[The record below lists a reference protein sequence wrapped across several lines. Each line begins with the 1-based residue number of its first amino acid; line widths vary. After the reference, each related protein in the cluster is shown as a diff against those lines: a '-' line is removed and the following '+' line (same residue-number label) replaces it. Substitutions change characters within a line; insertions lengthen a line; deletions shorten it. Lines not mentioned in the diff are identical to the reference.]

1 LATATTIPPPAVHV
15 EAESLLALATQP
27 GQSIEAVRAGIGTD
41 SPYRRKVLIEFDLL
55 HVRWRRV
62 PLTLELRV
70 EIIRLLKLGYGQ
82 REVAKKLGIGR
93 NRVVR
98 LALRLHAS
106 SWRVG
111 LTGHRLSRAQR
122 QELRRDIFAGVHPNE
137 LKKKYGICT
146 DTLNI
151 LRRKWRDPHDWRR
164 VRALTDAQASEVRA
178 ALDARSETYR
188 ALATRFHVGLTTIGN
203 VHRRENGY

>member
-1 LATATTIPPPAVHV
+1 MLANNPSI
-15 EAESLLALATQP
+15 EALQLITVARRSGE
-27 GQSIEAVRAGIGTD
+27 SIEAVRKQIGTHSD
-41 SPYRRKVLIEFDLL
+41 YRKQVLIAFDLL
-55 HVRWRRV
+55 NARWRRI
-62 PLTLELRV
+62 PLTLELRA
-70 EIIRLLKLGYGQ
+70 EIVRLLKLGYGQ

-106 SWRVG
+106 SWRLG

-122 QELRRDIFAGVHPNE
+122 QELRQDIFAGVHPNE
-137 LKKKYGICT
+137 LRKKYGICT

-151 LRRKWRDPHDWRR
+151 LRRKWHDPHDWRR
-164 VRALTDAQASEVRA
+164 VRALTDAQAAEVRA
-178 ALDARSETYR
+178 ALEAHAETYW
-188 ALATRFHVGLTTIGN
+188 ALAKRFGVGMTTIGN